1 MISHAG
7 FTAIDDLAHGFGGGY
22 LPPVVPAP
30 WPGAFRQENSS
41 CRHESHV
48 ALP

>member
-1 MISHAG
+1 MISEAG

-30 WPGAFRQENSS
+30 GRAAFRQGELLLS
-41 CRHESHV
+41 
-48 ALP
+48 P

>member
-1 MISHAG
+1 MISQAG

-30 WPGAFRQENSS
+30 WPGGVQTGELLLS
-41 CRHESHV
+41 
-48 ALP
+48 P